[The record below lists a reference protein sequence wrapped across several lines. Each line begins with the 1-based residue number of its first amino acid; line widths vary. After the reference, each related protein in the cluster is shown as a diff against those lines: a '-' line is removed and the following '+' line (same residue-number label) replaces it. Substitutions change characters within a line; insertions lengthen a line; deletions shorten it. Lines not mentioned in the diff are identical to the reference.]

1 MAGFLPQRI
10 LCPIDFSETSA
21 AALRIAGSLAR
32 IFGAEVRVLHAQRL
46 DAPVYFTSAQLQ
58 ALKTQ
63 LRRSLRSAREFV
75 EDFAR
80 RHLPEGLPWSVRVV
94 EQDPLEAI
102 LDMHKEW
109 RADLLVMGTHGRT
122 GLARI
127 RLGSVMES
135 VLRQI
140 RGPILTVGP
149 GGKVP
154 PHGSIRRILTP
165 IDFSESSRENL
176 SFAVDLAAKAKAE
189 VIAVH
194 ILERPPEEGQGQA
207 TSALCDWVPPEARTR
222 CTVREVVREGK
233 PAERIIAEAQTSR
246 ADLIVLGARPRSSLG
261 TLVFGSTTE
270 AVIRTAPCPVLS
282 VVQPPGRKG
291 VART

>member
-21 AALRIAGSLAR
+21 AALRVAGAVAQL
-32 IFGAEVRVLHAQRL
+32 FGAEVRVLHAQRL
-46 DAPVYFTSAQLQ
+46 EAPVYFTSAQLQ

-75 EDFAR
+75 ADFAS

-94 EQDPLEAI
+94 EQDPVEAI
-102 LDMHKEW
+102 LKMHKEW
-109 RADLLVMGTHGRT
+109 GADLLVMGTHGRT
-122 GLARI
+122 GLTRI

-149 GGKVP
+149 GAKVSP
-154 PHGSIRRILTP
+154 LGSIRRVLTP
-165 IDFSESSRENL
+165 IDFSESSRETL
-176 SFAVDLAAKAKAE
+176 SLAVALAGKAKAE

-194 ILERPPEEGQGQA
+194 ILERPAEEGQA
-207 TSALCDWVPPEARTR
+207 TSALCDWVPPEARTH

-233 PAERIIAEAQTSR
+233 PAERIIAEAKTSH

-261 TLVFGSTTE
+261 RLVFGSTTE
-270 AVIRTAPCPVLS
+270 AVIRSAACPVLS
-282 VVQPPGRKG
+282 IVQPPGHKG
-291 VART
+291 